1 VVVLDIIDK
10 ILRVFGTSRQRI
22 RWRAQFNENQSG
34 RRKQGK
40 ENKNRHLKYQNKM
53 CSSCGGIVERE
64 ARSCPYC
71 ETRLPSW
78 HMQALARWGERVL
91 PGQGAMTSLL
101 LLFNVLV
108 FILMGLVSGEILSSN
123 SYSLIH
129 YGANYGPMM
138 TAGGEWWRLISYNFL
153 HGGLF
158 HVGFN
163 LYALSIVG
171 PLIEDRL
178 GGAKAFV
185 IYLVSGILAGLI
197 SHMYSPLAASV
208 GASGAILGLIG
219 AGVVVG
225 HQEGGSQGIAL
236 RNGLFKWFVFVVLFG
251 LLMPQI
257 DNAAHF
263 GGFVAG
269 AVLGVGLNRRGRLSP
284 KESWCFRMLAL
295 GGVFLCATAFV
306 LVLWNGRGYPSQPS
320 SGEESIASLRR
331 CEEAREA
338 GEVEVAATLCDV
350 SARARDFY
358 GNIFFVSVAVD
369 SFLEAGSRE
378 SARRVLAIFS
388 ATTGYVP
395 EGIDWGQISSSNVI
409 LPLNP
414 GESNPLPWSR

>member
-1 VVVLDIIDK
+1 MVVLDIIDK

-34 RRKQGK
+34 RKKQDK

-53 CSSCGGIVERE
+53 CTSCGGIVERE
-64 ARSCPYC
+64 ARNCPYC
-71 ETRLPSW
+71 EKRLPSW
-78 HMQALARWGERVL
+78 HMQALAKWGESVL

-101 LLFNVLV
+101 LLFNALV
-108 FILMGLVSGEILSSN
+108 FILMGLVSGEIFSSN

-185 IYLVSGILAGLI
+185 IYLVSGILAGI
-197 SHMYSPLAASV
+197 VSHMYSPLAASV

-225 HQEGGSQGIAL
+225 HQDGGSQG
-236 RNGLFKWFVFVVLFG
+236 VY
-251 LLMPQI
+251 
-257 DNAAHF
+257 
-263 GGFVAG
+263 
-269 AVLGVGLNRRGRLSP
+269 GRQ
-284 KESWCFRMLAL
+284 
-295 GGVFLCATAFV
+295 V
-306 LVLWNGRGYPSQPS
+306 
-320 SGEESIASLRR
+320 
-331 CEEAREA
+331 
-338 GEVEVAATLCDV
+338 
-350 SARARDFY
+350 
-358 GNIFFVSVAVD
+358 IF
-369 SFLEAGSRE
+369 
-378 SARRVLAIFS
+378 
-388 ATTGYVP
+388 P
-395 EGIDWGQISSSNVI
+395 
-409 LPLNP
+409 
-414 GESNPLPWSR
+414 